1 MIEELSSL
9 IQMPFVQRMFIAGF
23 LASVACGIVGT
34 YVVVKRVVFI
44 SGGISHAT
52 FGGIG
57 LAYYLQYT
65 LGWSW
70 FNPIYGALLFALA
83 AASFFNSDLLR
94 KKVREDSTIG
104 VLWVLGMSLG
114 ALLLNLVDRS
124 EITVQSPTSIL
135 FGNILL
141 IKSGHLYFMAG
152 LVVAVLL
159 FVLFFYRDLQIL
171 TFDEE
176 FARISEIKVDF
187 LNLSLLL
194 IISLTVVMLIK
205 VVGVVLIIAMLTIP
219 TAIAGVFTQDLKT
232 MMVWATVISTSL
244 TLCGSLFSL
253 LYNVP
258 PGATIVLLMGGAFLL
273 SLGINRLTTGSGSL
287 SG

>member
-1 MIEELSSL
+1 M
-9 IQMPFVQRMFIAGF
+9 
-23 LASVACGIVGT
+23 
-34 YVVVKRVVFI
+34 
-44 SGGISHAT
+44 
-52 FGGIG
+52 
-57 LAYYLQYT
+57 
-65 LGWSW
+65 
-70 FNPIYGALLFALA
+70 LFALA